1 MHIVTLNTRG
11 LGSQLKRRHL
21 FQSLNKYS
29 ISCLQETFITNDT
42 CNLWSSEWNG
52 EFFYECGTAHSK
64 GLIILI
70 NKNFKVSNL
79 KKIQINDRCL
89 AITFTLLDKE
99 YFIFNIYAPAD
110 KEERVPFLDN
120 LPNVLKLN
128 ELPSD
133 AYTLICSD
141 FNSVADND
149 LDILTGAPHSKRE
162 IMSFNK
168 LTNNYNLTDCWR
180 KINPKVKDFSWI
192 RYNSKAK
199 DENNDPTTTCVARRL
214 DYIFCNSNLK
224 NLLKSSTMSHFS
236 SSDHKLVGA
245 YFQTD
250 TYLRGPGRWQMNE
263 SLLDSTD
270 FIEHMSVF
278 ITEYNN
284 ELNMNPLFDKRLS
297 WDLLKIGIRDE
308 CSSYSRNKRLNS
320 KLGDFNSDIKRI
332 NEELIYDPHSADL
345 LNLLRKTTLQ
355 KEIYELAESKG
366 ALKRSRALHIS
377 DSERNTQYF
386 LGIERSRQ
394 ENMIIRS
401 VYNSNNELIENPGH
415 VLENISAFY
424 QDLLNGDATNSNTDS
439 LHNLE
444 TFMVN
449 IDHPTLNND
458 EMESLEA
465 PFDINE
471 LNIALKQL
479 NRDSAPGIDGLTPN
493 FYIHFWDVLK
503 EPLFNCF
510 NESIVHKSLSLS
522 QRRAILTLLPK
533 GTDCDLNDLGFW
545 RPLSL
550 TCTDY
555 KLYSKILALRLQTVI
570 KKIIH
575 VNQVGYIPGRS
586 ISDHIRVIDDIINFS
601 DINNVPGILTSLD
614 FKKAFDTV
622 SKSSIIATMKK
633 FGFGPNFLRYVETI
647 LNDTEATVKNGGW
660 FSQWFRTTRGVRQG
674 CVLSPLLFIM
684 VVECLA
690 IKIRSDTQIIS
701 MLNRSVP
708 YLNEDESTKM
718 VQYADDLSLFLKNQE
733 SLTRALIVIDD
744 FKLLTGLTLNR
755 NKSIAMCLGGL
766 TPDNEKS
773 EGLTWLKP
781 DENMK
786 ILGIFFNSKKEAS
799 CIKENWDSKINDITK
814 LITSWNRRNV
824 SLLGKSLV
832 AKTFLLSKIN
842 HIIQSLVLPDK
853 VLDII
858 DNLIFKFLW
867 MKTDLGKRATERVK
881 RNTLCLPVE
890 QGGIHMISVK
900 DQQKVMLLR
909 WLHKGCRTNFT
920 THFTIINHFLKNVGG
935 IEYILRCTANKTVF
949 KGVPNIKSIF
959 WQKALQA
966 WIYLDKSAYKM
977 DPDKIPLF
985 NNSLLLYKGSPLLIK
1000 QWIQNDLLFYHQMVD
1015 DNNQIKS
1022 FRDLCNIIRPYGGL
1036 FLDYLA
1042 VKNAIM
1048 QYNISNDVRAIWND
1062 PRSEMGS
1069 VFNLNNS
1076 SLRGLFVKQSQ
1087 PDPILNCVGFW
1098 KRKLNLDI
1106 VPYFTI
1112 AHITTL
1118 ETKLRLLHFK
1128 LVHNIYPNNVLLHKM
1143 KIKPSIT
1150 CDYCRETD
1158 FVDHMFVTCLRLKG
1172 FWDLV
1177 KTLLELISVEEI
1189 SLSVSN
1195 ALFGFLRGSL
1205 RCSNQKLREANN
1217 LILLAK
1223 FCIIKSKYSTQSLE
1237 NIFYFEIALRKKQF
1251 PTLQPMI

>member
-42 CNLWSSEWNG
+42 CNLWSNEWNG

-64 GLIILI
+64 GLIILV

-89 AITFTLLDKE
+89 AISFTLLDKE

-110 KEERVPFLDN
+110 KEERIPFFAN

-128 ELPSD
+128 ELPPD

-141 FNSVADND
+141 FNSVANND

-162 IMSFNK
+162 IASFNNF
-168 LTNNYNLTDCWR
+168 TNKYNLTDCWR

-199 DENNDPTTTCVARRL
+199 DENDEPTTTCIARRL

-224 NLLKSSTMSHFS
+224 NFLKSSTMSHFS
-236 SSDHKLVGA
+236 SSDHKIVCA
-245 YFQTD
+245 YFQVD

-263 SLLDSTD
+263 SLLDCDS
-270 FIEHMSVF
+270 FIEHMSFF
-278 ITEYNN
+278 ISEYNK

-320 KLGDFNSDIKRI
+320 KLGDFNMDIKRL
-332 NEELIYDPHSADL
+332 NEELTYDPNSAYL
-345 LNLLRKTTLQ
+345 LDLLRKKTLQ
-355 KEIYELAESKG
+355 KEIYEISESKG

-377 DSERNTQYF
+377 DSERSTQYF

-401 VYNSNNELIENPGH
+401 IYNTNNELIETPAL
-415 VLENISAFY
+415 VLKNISVFY
-424 QDLLNGDATNSNTDS
+424 QDLLNGDIANSNNDS
-439 LHNLE
+439 INNLE
-444 TFMVN
+444 TFMEN
-449 IDHPTLNND
+449 IDHPTLNNE

-465 PFDINE
+465 PLNMNE
-471 LNIALKQL
+471 LKTALYQL
-479 NRDSAPGIDGLTPN
+479 NRDSAPGIDGLTPA

-510 NESIVHKSLSLS
+510 NESIVHKALSLS

-533 GTDCDLNDLGFW
+533 GTNCDLNNLGFW

-555 KLYSKILALRLQTVI
+555 KLYSKVLAMRLQTVI
-570 KKIIH
+570 KKLIH

-586 ISDHIRVIDDIINFS
+586 ISDHIRIIDDIINFS
-601 DINNVPGILTSLD
+601 ATNNIPGILTSLD

-633 FGFGPNFLRYVETI
+633 FGFGPNFLKYVETI
-647 LNDTEATVKNGGW
+647 LSDTEASVKNGGW
-660 FSQWFRTTRGVRQG
+660 FSHWFKTTRGVRQG

-690 IKIRSDTQIIS
+690 IKIRADVQIVS
-701 MLNRSVP
+701 LLNRSEP
-708 YLNEDESTKM
+708 YLNEDESIKM

-733 SLTRALIVIDD
+733 SLTKALIVIDD

-766 TPDNEKS
+766 VLNEEKS
-773 EGLTWLKP
+773 EGLTWLEP
-781 DENMK
+781 DKNMK

-799 CIKENWDSKINDITK
+799 CIKENWESKIEEITK

-842 HIIQSLVLPDK
+842 HIIQSLALPDK

-909 WLHKGCRTNFT
+909 WLHKGCRAHFN
-920 THFTIINHFLKNVGG
+920 THFTIINHFFKNIGG
-935 IEYILRCTANKTVF
+935 IEYILSCTANSTLF
-949 KGVPNIKSIF
+949 KGLPNIKSIF

-966 WIYLDKSAYKM
+966 WINLDKSVYKM
-977 DPDKIPLF
+977 DLNKIPLF
-985 NNSLLLYKGSPLLIK
+985 NNSLFLYKGFPLLIK
-1000 QWIQNDLLFYHQMVD
+1000 KWIHNDLLFYHQMID

-1022 FRDLCNIIRPYGGL
+1022 FRELCNVIRPYGGL

-1048 QYNISNDVRAIWND
+1048 QYNRSHDVRAVCND
-1062 PRSEMGS
+1062 PRAEMSS
-1069 VFNLNNS
+1069 VFKMNNS
-1076 SLRGLFVKQSQ
+1076 SLRELFVKQSQ
-1087 PDPILNCVGFW
+1087 PDSILNCVGFW
-1098 KRKLNLDI
+1098 ERKLNLNI
-1106 VPYFTI
+1106 IPYFTI
-1112 AHITTL
+1112 AHKTTL

-1143 KIKPSIT
+1143 KIKNYIT

-1158 FVDHMFVTCLRLKG
+1158 FVDHMFVTCSRLQT
-1172 FWDLV
+1172 FWDLI
-1177 KTLLELISVEEI
+1177 KTLLEFICVEEI
-1189 SLSVSN
+1189 SISITN
-1195 ALFGFLRGSL
+1195 ALFGFLRSSL
-1205 RCSNQKLREANN
+1205 NCSNHKLREANN

-1223 FCIIKSKYSTQSLE
+1223 FCIIKSKYSTQNLE
-1237 NIFYFEIALRKKQF
+1237 NILYFEIALRNKQF
-1251 PTLQPMI
+1251 PTLQPLI